1 MCTISITPH
10 WGGVRVVCNRDE
22 RRERSVALAPA
33 EYSVGG
39 GRAIFPKDPD
49 GGGTWIGV
57 NRHGLVAALLNRN
70 PGLREDLVA
79 SGFSRTSSVQ
89 ASRGVIV
96 PFLLR
101 FDRPYD
107 ALAELARWQSA
118 GFAAFRV
125 VLLDQRSIWT
135 AAGGGGLRL
144 QVDRH
149 GLVRPHVFSSS
160 GLGDALV
167 EGPRRR
173 LFQEL
178 IFDRRIGRL
187 AAQAAFHRHQW
198 TNATAIS
205 VLMARADAR
214 TVSRTLVD
222 LPVVG
227 PIVMRY
233 EPLPDIPE
241 GSHVC

>member
-10 WGGVRVVCNRDE
+10 SGGVRVVCNRDE
-22 RRERSVALAPA
+22 RRDRSAALAPA
-33 EYSVGG
+33 EYPVGG

-57 NRHGLVAALLNRN
+57 NGYRLVAALLNRN
-70 PGLREDLVA
+70 PGSDRARRPGRKAAEYL
-79 SGFSRTSSVQ
+79 T
-89 ASRGVIV
+89 SRGVIV
-96 PFLLR
+96 PFLLQ
-101 FDRPYD
+101 FECPAE
-107 ALAELARWQSA
+107 ALTSLERLSPFS
-118 GFAAFRV
+118 FAPFRV
-125 VLLDQRSIWT
+125 VLVDRRSMWT
-135 AAGGGGLRL
+135 ASGGGGLGLR
-144 QVDRH
+144 VDPYR
-149 GLVRPHVFSSS
+149 LVRPLVVSSS

-173 LFQEL
+173 LFEKL
-178 IFDRRIGRL
+178 VLNRRNGVL

-198 TNATAIS
+198 SSARAIS
-205 VLMARADAR
+205 VLMSRADAR
-214 TVSRTLVD
+214 TVSRTQVD

-233 EPLPDIPE
+233 EPLPDLPE